1 MERPVDDDRRESG
14 LHSLHGEQHIE
25 DCEKQ
30 FAHAS
35 GCESEL
41 EDVKPWVT
49 LHDLLDKAK
58 G

>member
-1 MERPVDDDRRESG
+1 MDDDRRESG